1 MARWWVLGLGVL
13 LAACRPG
20 GARTLGRNPTAVTR
34 TISQLKQAPALPL
47 EWGVTGEMIEKCP
60 VAGCWF
66 VLRDDT
72 GTLKVDTKAAG
83 FVVLDVPLHTRVR
96 VAGRLVEDGSQRVLE
111 ATGLRY

>member
-1 MARWWVLGLGVL
+1 MARWWVLALCVP

-20 GARTLGRNPTAVTR
+20 GARILGRAPTAVTQ
-34 TISQLKQAPALPL
+34 TISQLRQAPASPR
-47 EWGVTGEMIEKCP
+47 ECAVAGELIEKCP

-72 GTLKVDTKAAG
+72 GTIKVDTKAAG
-83 FVVLDVPLHTRVR
+83 FVVLDVPLHARVQ
-96 VAGRLVEDGSQRVLE
+96 VAGRLVEDGSERLLE